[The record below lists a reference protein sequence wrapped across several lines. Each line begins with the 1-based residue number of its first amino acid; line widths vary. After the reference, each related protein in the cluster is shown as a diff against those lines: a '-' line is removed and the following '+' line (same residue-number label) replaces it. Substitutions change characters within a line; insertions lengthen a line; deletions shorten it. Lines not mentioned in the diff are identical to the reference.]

1 MSDHTVAQMSALIRA
16 NAAYYMAQSF
26 RMRMMAEHD
35 ERYREIADMLWVTA
49 CLWLEI
55 ERFACR

>member
-1 MSDHTVAQMSALIRA
+1 MSDHTSAQLSALVRA

-35 ERYREIADMLWVTA
+35 DRYRAIADMLWVIA

-55 ERFACR
+55 ERFARR